1 MNTCSKN
8 LISYY
13 QKKKKKKKKRNLN
26 GVIFILDLNKL
37 LKLAYSELVRLNFS
51 QFLVLNSYFSDFSE
65 KNICHL

>member
-13 QKKKKKKKKRNLN
+13 QKKKKKKKRNLN

>member
-13 QKKKKKKKKRNLN
+13 QQKKKKKKRNLN

-51 QFLVLNSYFSDFSE
+51 QFFVLNSYFSDFSE

>member
-13 QKKKKKKKKRNLN
+13 QQKKKKKKINLN